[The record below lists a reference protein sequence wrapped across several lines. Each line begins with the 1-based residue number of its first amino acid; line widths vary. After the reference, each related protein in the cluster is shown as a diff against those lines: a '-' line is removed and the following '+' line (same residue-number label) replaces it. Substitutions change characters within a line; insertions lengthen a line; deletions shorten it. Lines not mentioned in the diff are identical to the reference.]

1 VNADNTRLQSP
12 VGTDPPIQVGAAGPA
27 GAAIAASPSQGGAMG
42 RGAFYT
48 TRVLPWLQRYGSFL
62 ALIILVIVTSI
73 ISTNFLTELN
83 IRLQLQT
90 FCLSY
95 ALIGVGQA
103 LVILTGGIDLS
114 VGAVLAVGSCSA
126 AVLMNNGYGMVAA
139 FALPMLICC
148 ALGGFSGVVIAKTG
162 IQPIVVTL
170 AVMIAARG
178 IAETIASAGVTY
190 IQDQNFIS
198 YATTNYGPVPVLG
211 LIPMSVILTVIIY
224 LVAGLFLARTVAGR
238 YIFAV
243 GGNER
248 ATRLAGIPV
257 DRVKILVYAVSGL
270 LAGLAGVLY
279 ASHNSTADPFNDGL
293 YFELQSIAMVVVG
306 GTSLLGGSGGIGR
319 TMIGGLILTVLYAL
333 FIQAGWPTQTQLIAN
348 GVIVAAAVIL
358 QGGLAR
364 Q

>member
-1 VNADNTRLQSP
+1 MVP
-12 VGTDPPIQVGAAGPA
+12 GVAGLALTTSSSGGGRA
-27 GAAIAASPSQGGAMG
+27 G
-42 RGAFYT
+42 RRAFYS

-62 ALIILVIVTSI
+62 ALVILVIATSI
-73 ISTNFLTELN
+73 ISPNFLTQLN

-126 AVLMNNGYGMVAA
+126 AVLMNNGYGAIAA
-139 FALPMLICC
+139 FALPMLLC
-148 ALGGFSGVVIAKTG
+148 AAIGGFSGAVISKTG

-178 IAETIASAGVTY
+178 VAETIASAGVTY
-190 IQDQNFIS
+190 IQDQDFIT
-198 YATTNYGPVPVLG
+198 YATTNYGPVAILG
-211 LIPMSVILTVIIY
+211 LIPMSVILTIAVY
-224 LVAGLFLARTVAGR
+224 LIAGFFLARTVAGR

-257 DRVKILVYAVSGL
+257 DRVKILVYTVSGL

-293 YFELQSIAMVVVG
+293 NFELQSIAMVVVG
-306 GTSLLGGSGGIGR
+306 GTSLLGGVGGIGR

-348 GVIVAAAVIL
+348 GVIVAGAVIL

>member
-1 VNADNTRLQSP
+1 MKPESAELPPPTGAESSAPPVQS
-12 VGTDPPIQVGAAGPA
+12 AAGL
-27 GAAIAASPSQGGAMG
+27 AIKRSMLGRVIIG

-48 TRVLPWLQRYGSFL
+48 TRVLPFLQQYGSFV
-62 ALIILVIVTSI
+62 ALIVLVIITSV
-73 ISTNFLTELN
+73 ISPNFLTELN

-126 AVLMNNGYGMVAA
+126 AVLMNNGYGTIAA
-139 FALPMLICC
+139 FALPMLLC
-148 ALGGFSGVVIAKTG
+148 AVLGGFSGTVIAKTG

-178 IAETIASAGVTY
+178 VAETIASAGVTY
-190 IQDQNFIS
+190 IQDPNFVT
-198 YATTNYGPVPVLG
+198 YATTNYGPVPGLG
-211 LIPMSVILTVIIY
+211 LVPMSVILTIVVY
-224 LVAGLFLARTVAGR
+224 LAAGFFLARTVVGR

-257 DRVKILVYAVSGL
+257 DRVKILVYTVSGL

-293 YFELQSIAMVVVG
+293 NFELQSIAMVVVG

-348 GVIVAAAVIL
+348 GVIVAGAVIL

>member
-1 VNADNTRLQSP
+1 MNSDSAEARPSTATPAAAHPLASAVA
-12 VGTDPPIQVGAAGPA
+12 GTAL
-27 GAAIAASPSQGGAMG
+27 AASPVVSGAA
-42 RGAFYT
+42 RRRSLYT
-48 TRVLPWLQRYGSFL
+48 TRVLPWLQRYGSVV
-62 ALIILVIVTSI
+62 ALVVLVIVTSA
-73 ISTNFLTELN
+73 ISPNFLTELN

-126 AVLMNNGYGMVAA
+126 AVLMNNGYGPVAA
-139 FALPMLICC
+139 FALPMLLCA
-148 ALGGFSGVVIAKTG
+148 ALGGFSGVVIAKAG

-178 IAETIASAGVTY
+178 VAETIASAGVTY
-190 IQDQNFIS
+190 IQDQHFIT
-198 YATTNYGPVPVLG
+198 YATTNYGPVPILG
-211 LIPMSVILTVIIY
+211 LIPMSVILTAVIY
-224 LVAGLFLARTVAGR
+224 LAAGFFLARTVVGR
-238 YIFAV
+238 YIYAM

-257 DRVKILVYAVSGL
+257 DRVKILVYLVSGL

-319 TMIGGLILTVLYAL
+319 TLIGGLILTVLYAL

-348 GVIVAAAVIL
+348 GVIVAGAVIV

>member
-1 VNADNTRLQSP
+1 VKPNSAAPRSSP
-12 VGTDPPIQVGAAGPA
+12 GARPPDQPIAPGGAGNLLAG
-27 GAAIAASPSQGGAMG
+27 SPSAGGAMG
-42 RGAFYT
+42 RNALYT
-48 TRVLPWLQRYGSFL
+48 THMLPWLQRYGSFL
-62 ALIILVIVTSI
+62 ALVILVIATSV
-73 ISTNFLTELN
+73 ISPNFLTELN

-126 AVLMNNGYGMVAA
+126 AVLMNNGYGTVVA
-139 FALPMLICC
+139 FALPMLLC
-148 ALGGFSGVVIAKTG
+148 AVLGGFSGVVIAKTG

-178 IAETIASAGVTY
+178 VAETIASAGVTY
-190 IQDQNFIS
+190 IQDQNFIT
-198 YATTNYGPVPVLG
+198 YATTNYGPIPIIG
-211 LIPMSVILTVIIY
+211 LIPMSVILTAIIY
-224 LVAGLFLARTVAGR
+224 LAAGFFLARTVAGR

-257 DRVKILVYAVSGL
+257 DRVKILVYVISGL

-306 GTSLLGGSGGIGR
+306 GTSLLGGSGGIGK
-319 TMIGGLILTVLYAL
+319 TLIGGLILTVLYAL

-348 GVIVAAAVIL
+348 GVIVAGAVIL
-358 QGGLAR
+358 QGGLGR
-364 Q
+364 R

>member
-1 VNADNTRLQSP
+1 VKANDSGVQSP
-12 VGTDPPIQVGAAGPA
+12 IGPEPPIQSDTVGVAISASSSVGGPR
-27 GAAIAASPSQGGAMG
+27 G
-42 RGAFYT
+42 RGAFYNT
-48 TRVLPWLQRYGSFL
+48 LVLPWLQRYGSFL
-62 ALIILVIVTSI
+62 ALIILIVITSI
-73 ISTNFLTELN
+73 ISPNFLTQLN
-83 IRLQLQT
+83 IRLQSQT

-95 ALIGVGQA
+95 ALIGVGQL

-126 AVLMNNGYGMVAA
+126 AVLMNNGYGSVAA

-148 ALGGFSGVVIAKTG
+148 ALGGFSGIVISKTG

-178 IAETIASAGVTY
+178 VAETIASAGVTY
-190 IQDQNFIS
+190 IQDPNFIT

-211 LIPMSVILTVIIY
+211 LIPMSVILTIAVY
-224 LVAGLFLARTVAGR
+224 VVAALFLARTVVGR
-238 YIFAV
+238 HIFSV

-257 DRVKILVYAVSGL
+257 DRVKILVYAASGL

-306 GTSLLGGSGGIGR
+306 GTSLLGGSGGVGR
-319 TMIGGLILTVLYAL
+319 TMTGGLILTVLYAL

-348 GVIVAAAVIL
+348 GIIVAAAVIL

>member
-1 VNADNTRLQSP
+1 L
-12 VGTDPPIQVGAAGPA
+12 
-27 GAAIAASPSQGGAMG
+27 G
-42 RGAFYT
+42 RGALYS
-48 TRVLPWLQRYGSFL
+48 TRVGPWLQRYGSFL
-62 ALIILVIVTSI
+62 ALVILVIVTSI
-73 ISTNFLTELN
+73 ISPNFLTELN
-83 IRLQLQT
+83 LRLQVQT

-95 ALIGVGQA
+95 ALIGVGQT

-114 VGAVLAVGSCSA
+114 VGAVIAVGSCSA
-126 AVLMNNGYGMVAA
+126 AVFMNNGYGPVAA
-139 FALPMLICC
+139 FVLPMLLC
-148 ALGGFSGVVIAKTG
+148 AAIGTFSGAVISKAG

-178 IAETIASAGVTY
+178 VAETIASAGVTY
-190 IQDQNFIS
+190 IQDPSFIT
-198 YATTNYGPVPVLG
+198 YATTNYGPLPVIG
-211 LIPMSVILTVIIY
+211 LIPMSAILTVAVY
-224 LVAGLFLARTVAGR
+224 VLAGFFLARTVAGR
-238 YIFAV
+238 YIYAV

-257 DRVKILVYAVSGL
+257 DRVKILVYTISGL

-293 YFELQSIAMVVVG
+293 NFELQSIAMVVVG
-306 GTSLLGGSGGIGR
+306 GTSLLGGVGGIGR

-348 GVIVAAAVIL
+348 GVIVAGAVIL

-364 Q
+364 R

>member
-1 VNADNTRLQSP
+1 MKPESVELPSSP
-12 VGTDPPIQVGAAGPA
+12 GA
-27 GAAIAASPSQGGAMG
+27 GAPSAAPATETAGQALTAGGARG
-42 RGAFYT
+42 RGALYT

-62 ALIILVIVTSI
+62 ALVILVIVTSLV
-73 ISTNFLTELN
+73 SPNFLTELN

-114 VGAVLAVGSCSA
+114 VGAVLAVGSCAA
-126 AVLMNNGYGMVAA
+126 AVLMNNGYGPVAA
-139 FALPMLICC
+139 FALPMLLCA
-148 ALGGFSGVVIAKTG
+148 ALGGFSGVVITKTG

-178 IAETIASAGVTY
+178 LAETIASAGVTY
-190 IQDQNFIS
+190 IQDQNFIT
-198 YATTNYGPVPVLG
+198 YATTNYGPIPFLG
-211 LIPMSVILTVIIY
+211 LIPMSVILTAVVY
-224 LVAGLFLARTVAGR
+224 LAAGFFLARTVAGR

-257 DRVKILVYAVSGL
+257 DRVKILVYVVSGL

-306 GTSLLGGSGGIGR
+306 GTSLLGGRGGIGR
-319 TMIGGLILTVLYAL
+319 TLIGGLILTVLYAL

-348 GVIVAAAVIL
+348 GVIVAGAVIL

-364 Q
+364 R